1 MICSMNMAQTDG
13 EAGESRRPDPDL
25 NWTGWALEKLREVVE
40 IDIRS
45 KRLTERQQQ
54 ATPAGPQEPPDFPLM
69 QSRLSRSIR
78 LLIAMAERVRGD
90 YLHRRAEGEE
100 SGALERRRRRR
111 EQAVQAVVEAV
122 AAAEA
127 ADLAAAGEAVDPQET
142 ERLREQVWERLTE
155 DEVLDVQLDT
165 LSAGEFVRE
174 VCRWLGR
181 RLDPSR
187 LPQGWDDVLGAND
200 NAGSA
205 GEGTDAAVVASDAGN
220 GWSEQPDAP
229 GDGRPSPSLP
239 KLDSS

>member
-1 MICSMNMAQTDG
+1 MEMAQTDAGPG
-13 EAGESRRPDPDL
+13 EARRSDPDL
-25 NWTGWALEKLREVVE
+25 NWTGWALDKLREVVE
-40 IDIRS
+40 IDIRC

-54 ATPAGPQEPPDFPLM
+54 ATLAGPKEPPDFGLM

-78 LLIAMAERVRGD
+78 LSIAMAERIRGD

-111 EQAVQAVVEAV
+111 EQAVRDVVEAV
-122 AAAEA
+122 AVAEA
-127 ADLAAAGEAVDPQET
+127 ADLAAAGETVAPEET
-142 ERLREQVWERLTE
+142 ERLRSEVWEKLTE

-165 LSAGEFVRE
+165 LPADEFVRE

-200 NAGSA
+200 NAGTA
-205 GEGTDAAVVASDAGN
+205 GEDIGVAAADPGAGD
-220 GWSEQPDAP
+220 GWPPQPDEP
-229 GDGRPSPSLP
+229 EGGRPPSMP
-239 KLDSS
+239 AKLDSS

>member
-1 MICSMNMAQTDG
+1 MEMAQTDRD
-13 EAGESRRPDPDL
+13 AGETRDPDL

-40 IDIRS
+40 IDIRC

-54 ATPAGPQEPPDFPLM
+54 STTLAGPEEPPDFPLM

-78 LLIAMAERVRGD
+78 LSIAMAERIRGD
-90 YLHRRAEGEE
+90 YLHRRAEATE

-111 EQAVQAVVEAV
+111 EQAVKAVAEAV

-127 ADLAAAGEAVDPQET
+127 ADLDAAGEAVAPEET
-142 ERLREQVWERLTE
+142 ERLREEVWERLTE

-187 LPQGWDDVLGAND
+187 LPQGWDDVAGAND
-200 NAGSA
+200 NASGNPP
-205 GEGTDAAVVASDAGN
+205 DAGMDITAVN
-220 GWSEQPDAP
+220 PDT
-229 GDGRPSPSLP
+229 GDGWPSQADELDDVRPPP
-239 KLDSS
+239 VPAKLDSS

>member
-1 MICSMNMAQTDG
+1 MDMAQTDG
-13 EAGESRRPDPDL
+13 EAGEARPSDPDL

-54 ATPAGPQEPPDFPLM
+54 AALSGPETPPDVPLM

-78 LLIAMAERVRGD
+78 PSIAMAERIRGE
-90 YLHRRAEGEE
+90 YLHRRAEATE
-100 SGALERRRRRR
+100 SGAQERRRRRR
-111 EQAVQAVVEAV
+111 EQAAKAVVEAV

-127 ADLAAAGEAVDPQET
+127 ADLAAAGETVDPKET

-165 LSAGEFVRE
+165 LSAAEFVRE

-187 LPQGWDDVLGAND
+187 LPQGWDDVLRAND
-200 NAGSA
+200 NASGGPP
-205 GEGTDAAVVASDAGN
+205 GEGTECLVADAEAGD
-220 GWSEQPDAP
+220 GWPEQPDALEV
-229 GDGRPSPSLP
+229 GRSPSAP
-239 KLDSS
+239 TKPDSS

>member
-1 MICSMNMAQTDG
+1 MDMAQTDG
-13 EAGESRRPDPDL
+13 EAGEARPSDPDL

-54 ATPAGPQEPPDFPLM
+54 ATLAGPETPDFPLM

-78 LLIAMAERVRGD
+78 LSIAMAERIRGD
-90 YLHRRAEGEE
+90 YLHRRAEGEK
-100 SGALERRRRRR
+100 SGAQERRRRRR
-111 EQAVQAVVEAV
+111 EQAAQAVVEAV

-127 ADLAAAGEAVDPQET
+127 ADLAAAGETVDPKET

-165 LSAGEFVRE
+165 LSAAEFVRE

-187 LPQGWDDVLGAND
+187 LPPGWDDVLGADD

-205 GEGTDAAVVASDAGN
+205 GDGTDTGAMAAEAGHD
-220 GWSEQPDAP
+220 WPKQPDAP
-229 GDGRPSPSLP
+229 GDGRSPSMP
-239 KLDSS
+239 AKPDSS